1 MNATLLRSAIV
12 LGLLTVAPPLARA
25 QQASA
30 QQAWPTRPIKAVVPF
45 PAGGGTDLMGRL
57 LAKHLGDRLGQQV
70 YVENIGGANG
80 SIGAQAVM
88 RAEPDGYTIG
98 VISDGPMIVNPALY
112 PNNPYVPLRDFVPVA
127 MVNRFPS
134 LLTAHPSTGIK
145 SVADLIRVAKEKP
158 GTLNYSSGG
167 IGNFSHMGLELLANQ
182 TGIKITHVPYRGI
195 GPATQ
200 AILTGE
206 VQLLYNN
213 VTTSLEHVKAGK
225 TNALAIGEAR
235 RLEGLADIPTIAE
248 TVPGYE
254 FSAWIGLYAPAK
266 TPPDVVAKLSKA
278 VADFLQD
285 PSVKKYF
292 GEQFI
297 TASYKSPDELAAY
310 VRSELVKWDDVVKK
324 AGIKVQQ

>member
-1 MNATLLRSAIV
+1 MKGYLLKSAIV
-12 LGLLTVAPPLARA
+12 LGLLATAPQFAAA
-25 QQASA
+25 QQ
-30 QQAWPTRPIKAVVPF
+30 WPTRPIKAVVPF

-57 LAKHLGDRLGQQV
+57 VAKHLGDRLGQQV

-80 SIGAQAVM
+80 SIGTQAVM

-112 PNNPYVPLRDFVPVA
+112 PNNAYVPLRDFVPVA
-127 MVNRFPS
+127 MMNRFPS
-134 LLTAHPSTGIK
+134 MLTAHPSTGIK
-145 SVADLIRVAKEKP
+145 TVADLIRVAKEKP

-225 TNALAIGEAR
+225 TNGLAIGEGK
-235 RLEGLADIPTIAE
+235 RLEGLGDIPTIGE

-266 TPPDVVAKLSKA
+266 TPPEIVAKLSKA
-278 VADFLQD
+278 VSDLLED

-292 GEQFI
+292 SEQFI
-297 TASYKSPDELAAY
+297 TASYKNSEELAAY
-310 VRSELVKWDDVVKK
+310 VKSELTKWDDVVKK